1 MSVRMTRMPNNK
13 QHGTR
18 QAPVAD
24 CRGALP
30 LCHREGS
37 SLQNLQQARASR
49 QRPNADTTSRRPPPP
64 SSSVSAIGGSLSSR
78 EASHPSIPT
87 SLTKRHR
94 NGDDDHRTYVLAG
107 SRNGVP
113 PHHFFFMLVSAS
125 ASDSAGR
132 WGASPSIKPRGASRT
147 HAHAPMH
154 AEATMPPPVRRFA
167 QRLRVLHDDKS
178 ASQTRDKTHQRDGVE
193 RLPEVRAARTSLSA
207 DSPRT
212 TWESSQT
219 RCSNDGCMHKDEAVA
234 RPQCQTQFPIAR
246 QRYVVVV
253 LGSPVQAQFADGP
266 CYCLRFLCGWP
277 SFHTPPR

>member
-1 MSVRMTRMPNNK
+1 
-13 QHGTR
+13 
-18 QAPVAD
+18 
-24 CRGALP
+24 
-30 LCHREGS
+30 
-37 SLQNLQQARASR
+37 
-49 QRPNADTTSRRPPPP
+49 
-64 SSSVSAIGGSLSSR
+64 
-78 EASHPSIPT
+78 
-87 SLTKRHR
+87 
-94 NGDDDHRTYVLAG
+94 
-107 SRNGVP
+107 
-113 PHHFFFMLVSAS
+113 MLVSAS

-234 RPQCQTQFPIAR
+234 RPHCQTQFPIAR